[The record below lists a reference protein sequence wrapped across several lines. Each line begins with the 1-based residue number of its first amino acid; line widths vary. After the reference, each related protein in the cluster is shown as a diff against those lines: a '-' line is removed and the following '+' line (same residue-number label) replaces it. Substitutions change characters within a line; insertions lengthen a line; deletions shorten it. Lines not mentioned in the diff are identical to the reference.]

1 MSEYVIETKQLTK
14 VYGDQTA
21 VNAVNLHVKR
31 GQIYGLLGRN
41 GAGKTTI
48 MKMILGLTPITS
60 GEADIFGKNIKGQ
73 EKRVYPRIGA
83 IIETPGFYPNL
94 TGTENLEI
102 FAKLRGTAAPNAV
115 KNALEVVGLPYKDK
129 KLFGKYSLGMKQRL
143 GIANAILHDSELL
156 ILDEPTNGLDPIGIA
171 EVRDF
176 IKDLSVERGKT
187 ILISSHI
194 LSEIQ
199 LLADDI
205 GIIDY
210 GVLLEE
216 SSMGELEKK
225 NSKYIMLQVSDVS
238 KAALILERQFQLK
251 NYSMQDDHTL
261 RLYDTSLDRYGMQEG
276 IEKRNFLLTAILIL
290 CNWQWIME
298 LGLLHFLLYQRE
310 YIVSRLSWQRRLQ
323 YIQ

>member
-1 MSEYVIETKQLTK
+1 MLRWLSINTCPEWSRENY
-14 VYGDQTA
+14 
-21 VNAVNLHVKR
+21 N
-31 GQIYGLLGRN
+31 
-41 GAGKTTI
+41 
-48 MKMILGLTPITS
+48 
-60 GEADIFGKNIKGQ
+60 
-73 EKRVYPRIGA
+73 
-83 IIETPGFYPNL
+83 
-94 TGTENLEI
+94 TENLEI
-102 FAKLRGTAAPNAV
+102 FARLRGTAAPNAV
-115 KNALEVVGLPYKDK
+115 KNALEVVGLPYRDK
-129 KLFGKYSLGMKQRL
+129 KLFGRYSLGMKQRL
-143 GIANAILHDSELL
+143 GIANAILHDPELL

-176 IKDLSVERGKT
+176 IKDLSVERGRT

-251 NYSMQDDHTL
+251 NYS
-261 RLYDTSLDRYGMQEG
+261 
-276 IEKRNFLLTAILIL
+276 
-290 CNWQWIME
+290 
-298 LGLLHFLLYQRE
+298 
-310 YIVSRLSWQRRLQ
+310 V
-323 YIQ
+323 